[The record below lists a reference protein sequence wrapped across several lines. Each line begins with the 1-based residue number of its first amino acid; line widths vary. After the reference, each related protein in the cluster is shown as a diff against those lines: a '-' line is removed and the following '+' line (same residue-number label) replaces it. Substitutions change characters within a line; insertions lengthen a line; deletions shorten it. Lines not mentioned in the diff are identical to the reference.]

1 MYETLEHW
9 KQYKQEKELQTKIA
23 KEFKLP
29 VNDNSFMLN
38 DNSTKLVS
46 DYDFKEFDE
55 WMNDLIKK
63 NGTTEYQN
71 MKQVIKLMAIYFY
84 TILVV
89 LATVYCMNKDK
100 ECCRIT
106 VQEVY
111 EYEGWVIKE

>member
-9 KQYKQEKELQTKIA
+9 KQYKQEKDLQAKVA
-23 KEFKLP
+23 KEYQLDKAIKEANL
-29 VNDNSFMLN
+29 
-38 DNSTKLVS
+38 
-46 DYDFKEFDE
+46 KEFDE
-55 WMNDLIKK
+55 WMNNLIKK

-71 MKQVIKLMAIYFY
+71 MKEVIKLLAIYFY

-89 LATVYCMNKDK
+89 LITAYCMNKDK

-106 VQEVY
+106 IQEVY